1 MQGMATREEQEP
13 YYVVFDILQFTALA
27 LISATYLSALFSQ
40 KLQRMKTW
48 FALMISCL
56 LYCISF
62 VLLVGHQ
69 TGPSPSLDLCL
80 FQAGLIYAAPPS
92 VAAAGLAF
100 VVELYLR
107 LTTTLT
113 QRRLDNRIITGLL
126 FMPPVVHQIIFWIAM
141 FTGLPKPDI
150 VHRNQQQM
158 FCDIGDDIPT
168 TVTGI
173 TVIVLIAMMIL
184 LELYTIYYLWS
195 VRSVFRDLRKR
206 CECGPIFPFALFV
219 RVGIFTFA
227 GGLGMILVDILLNKR
242 SALSGGAGT
251 IDLMAV
257 IPLTIALVFGTQEDI
272 VQIYKFWKKKGP
284 LEDTSPAD
292 IDIEVRGKID
302 DVDRSSIV

>member
-126 FMPPVVHQIIFWIAM
+126 FMPPVVHQIIFWIAILG
-141 FTGLPKPDI
+141 FPKPDI

-227 GGLGMILVDILLNKR
+227 GDILLNKR